1 MQLLEELFTLP
12 VGLSPELIEAI
23 EDFMSKKQSRADRIQ
38 ELEEISSKP
47 GVKGLTAK
55 NELIQLHSQDLT
67 EMNRVE
73 LTLAAA
79 KRRSKK
85 TCGLE
90 ALKSRKK
97 QEEERQL
104 AEKAASRAKL
114 QARAALFE
122 RSG

>member
-1 MQLLEELFTLP
+1 LLEELFTLP

-23 EDFMSKKQSRADRIQ
+23 EQFMAKKQERADRI
-38 ELEEISSKP
+38 EKLEEIAALP

-55 NELIQLHSQDLT
+55 SELVQIHNEDLT

-79 KRRSKK
+79 KRRGKK
-85 TCGLE
+85 TCGHE
-90 ALKSRKK
+90 ALAARKRA
-97 QEEERQL
+97 EEER
-104 AEKAASRAKL
+104 EKAEREDSRAKL
-114 QARAALFE
+114 LARAAMFE